1 MAQRTFAIRR
11 QIKLSVTPHSSL
23 VQTRS
28 EIYRHPSTN
37 LIHAQTT
44 EMAPAPV
51 FDDAVDEIPRAAG
64 RSADVSEQVFT
75 AEVPTA
81 ATSVTNEEAKTSSLY
96 EMTEEELGTQTTGS
110 ASFSSLGS
118 FPFAAMSTTATSFH
132 ITESVEDH
140 ELPVMLSRAEFDD
153 TTLSERQGTECHAS
167 PPKRATI
174 SIIDGHSPRSPSFA
188 GRNKSPPPPTPRP
201 SLVKRPF
208 LALRSLSSQNIKTLQ
223 PRSPLIPAQIKLPGL
238 ISRTNSTTSFKKA
251 VGGVKG
257 LFGKDCTS
265 AVTTAEPENY
275 FGSMTPLVSNPGSPK
290 LPAEDSAVS
299 FDLNA
304 VNRALEDF
312 KTDPNDQEKLASVNG
327 MADKLKHAL
336 DTVKEL
342 INQAVMARD
351 RSDHKACYEI
361 CLQLVRIPDLD
372 VTLQIF
378 IYNMMSTQAP
388 NVNRAL

>member
-1 MAQRTFAIRR
+1 
-11 QIKLSVTPHSSL
+11 
-23 VQTRS
+23 
-28 EIYRHPSTN
+28 
-37 LIHAQTT
+37 
-44 EMAPAPV
+44 MAPAPV

-96 EMTEEELGTQTTGS
+96 EMTEEELGTHTTGS